1 MKVYKNES
9 KILYSKNIQ
18 AQISFANIIWIIL
31 HVKEIPFAFR
41 QCKDRRIVYIYN
53 ICMYSLKHFT
63 FNSFAE
69 MQICRVNLKIRKML
83 RYKRCYKT

>member
-1 MKVYKNES
+1 MLRKFLLLSVNE
-9 KILYSKNIQ
+9 NIEE
-18 AQISFANIIWIIL
+18 L
-31 HVKEIPFAFR
+31 
-41 QCKDRRIVYIYN
+41 YIYN
-53 ICMYSLKHFT
+53 VCMYSLKHFT